1 MATQRRKQGQRGRRK
16 NKEFMDAALDAYIR
30 HLALEKWR
38 QVNDLR
44 EAADLDLAQA
54 VREVGHFHERGV
66 YRDLWERFWQRDV
79 VAHMAVLTAPLF
91 GCIETAIQGAMREE
105 IEARQQRGDVTLED
119 TPAYKR
125 FLDLA
130 LDRLFE
136 EEAGSLEEL

>member
-1 MATQRRKQGQRGRRK
+1 METQRRRRGKRGRRK

-38 QVNDLR
+38 EVNDLR
-44 EAADLDLAQA
+44 EAADLDSAQA
-54 VREVGHFHERGV
+54 VGEVGHFHERGV
-66 YRDLWERFWQRDV
+66 YRDLWERCWQREV
-79 VAHMAVLTAPLF
+79 VAQITGPMASLL
-91 GCIETAIQGAMREE
+91 GCIEIAIQGAVREE
-105 IEARQQRGDVTLED
+105 IEARQQCGDVTLED